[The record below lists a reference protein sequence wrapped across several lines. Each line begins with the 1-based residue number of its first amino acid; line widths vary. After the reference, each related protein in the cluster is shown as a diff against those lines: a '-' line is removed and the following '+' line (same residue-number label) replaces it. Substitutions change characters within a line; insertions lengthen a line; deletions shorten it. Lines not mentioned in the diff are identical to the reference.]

1 MLGWLRENVGTAII
15 GAALTAAFVAYFRGI
30 FDAILGDIL
39 PKGAEISCIGCEWI
53 ADHWPFRKREPTRDV
68 FRVVVAKLD
77 HDDAGGS
84 LTQAVVRA
92 FQGQD
97 AI

>member
-39 PKGAEISCIGCEWI
+39 PKGAEISCIVLN
-53 ADHWPFRKREPTRDV
+53 R
-68 FRVVVAKLD
+68 
-77 HDDAGGS
+77 S
-84 LTQAVVRA
+84 AVV
-92 FQGQD
+92 Q
-97 AI
+97 